1 MQNFLRLINLLCKIL
16 LKQPSTFQALEWEQT
31 PVELRAAPGFDPYP
45 QEQWVKG
52 FLEMEMLA

>member
-1 MQNFLRLINLLCKIL
+1 MSCLCKIL